1 MEVALPVIILG
12 SLFISSNNKDKKKV
26 TKENFNNQTRI
37 NNNSELQL
45 PNTNIPNPN
54 FPFPNQPIQKTNKNY
69 VREYINP
76 NQTTDK
82 FFDGEFLNK
91 QLEKENKSEMQTH
104 RSLTGET
111 MNHNEFTHNNMVP
124 FFGAKVTQ
132 PTYNQSNYAILDNA
146 TGAGSQQIE
155 KREQAPLFKP
165 SDNIQLAHGSPNN
178 SDFIQSRIIPGTVA
192 NNVLPF
198 EQVKVGPGLGRGA
211 NGDSIAGFNN
221 GMMQRDCWKPPTV
234 DDLRTQNNPKI
245 SYSLNGMEGP
255 AQSKIQELGK
265 LGTVERHG
273 VDPTFKSGPDRWFT
287 TTGSAG
293 ESAPWHGE
301 YQLKEQNACS
311 REFFGPGEGHQGLRT
326 RGHYEEPN
334 RNDNTC
340 NVPLGVATNF
350 KVGQVQKP
358 IQSIKRD
365 KTQCNDNLGFV
376 QSAVQGMMAPI
387 VDILR
392 PSRKENIINN
402 YNLLGGAGSKVPQL
416 PISNNTL
423 KPTIKEQ
430 NCDKVGLNF
439 LNVSQLSSG
448 GGGYEISNN
457 EVKPSLRND
466 CNTEYIGAADG
477 PQAMTNSG
485 GYSHVHLNQNRTFAN
500 HPNSGGTNVWTAQQ
514 GITYT
519 NKMEQDRFNKRLT
532 GDDFAMIGRQNPTA
546 TIPTAQSLGAVEFAP
561 RLDNEINNERINP
574 DILSAFKSNPYAQSL
589 NSSI

>member
-1 MEVALPVIILG
+1 
-12 SLFISSNNKDKKKV
+12 
-26 TKENFNNQTRI
+26 
-37 NNNSELQL
+37 
-45 PNTNIPNPN
+45 
-54 FPFPNQPIQKTNKNY
+54 
-69 VREYINP
+69 
-76 NQTTDK
+76 
-82 FFDGEFLNK
+82 
-91 QLEKENKSEMQTH
+91 
-104 RSLTGET
+104 
-111 MNHNEFTHNNMVP
+111 MVP

-178 SDFIQSRIIPGTVA
+178 SDFLQSRIIPGSVA

-198 EQVKVGPGLGRGA
+198 EQVKVGPGLGRGS
-211 NGDSIAGFNN
+211 NGESIAGFNN

-234 DDLRTQNNPKI
+234 DELRTSNNPKLT
-245 SYSLNGMEGP
+245 YSLNGMEGP

-265 LGTVERHG
+265 IGSIERHG

-301 YQLKEQNACS
+301 YNLKEQNACS

-340 NVPLGVATNF
+340 NVPLGIATNF
-350 KVGQVQKP
+350 KGGQVQKP
-358 IQSIKRD
+358 IQSIMRD
-365 KTQCNDNLGFV
+365 KTKCNDNLGFV

-416 PISNNTL
+416 PISNNTV

-457 EVKPSLRND
+457 EIKPSLKND
-466 CNTEYIGAADG
+466 CNTEYIGVADG
-477 PQAMTNSG
+477 PQAMTNSA
-485 GYSHVHLNQNRTFAN
+485 GYSHVHLNQNRTFSN
-500 HPNSGGTNVWTAQQ
+500 HPNNGGTNVWTAQQ
-514 GITYT
+514 GATIT

-546 TIPTAQSLGAVEFAP
+546 SIPTAQSLGTVDFAP
-561 RLDNEINNERINP
+561 RLDNQINNERINP

-589 NSSI
+589 HSSI